1 MNEELKMSYETMRSS
16 SYMAVTCPP
25 EIKLVNYEL
34 EMMLSNDIKNFLAAS
49 RQMLDGNTVI
59 YFNITSRIPLKQVL
73 DKRKLN
79 RKELFCLIEGI
90 RLAIQDAAAYR
101 LPQAGIVLE
110 AEYIYVNPATC
121 APAFIFLPL
130 QNPDGQGV
138 KKLLSDLVLRDR
150 IELSNDNFIQK
161 LLVELNREP
170 FSLDELDRN
179 LKQCQIAEPNENL
192 DKFHGNHQQQKIA
205 GIENWNT
212 IPQQRLEAPEHPR
225 PDGLLPEY
233 DRTEQRNVTQDQET
247 VAEKTDGMPK
257 PPSFQQRK
265 EVNKRKQAEKK
276 KVSRDDRKKSK
287 NQEHGE
293 DFDPDRAKKKFLLPQ
308 ALVMVA
314 VAASI
319 SFGLFTNE
327 GGAIAINNILA
338 FVIVVVLAE
347 VILYR
352 EVYINSKTPKKQKG
366 KVKVTERKE
375 VHPQKVG
382 MPVPPKPEPSKLQPS
397 KLESLKTV
405 SQAEPPM
412 QVSSQPIPSQ
422 SVRLQLEYKP
432 PLSQPYLYNE
442 AEDMDIE
449 VPTEL
454 SEEAGGNGESAYL
467 EYYENGRLSRIPLDS
482 FNEVVIGRLE
492 RQVDFVLKSP
502 KVGNV
507 HAKFFCQ
514 NGQCY
519 VMDINSKNGTYI
531 NGSRTRIE
539 SNTPYPLRD
548 KDRIML
554 ADSEF
559 TIRCSEY

>member
-1 MNEELKMSYETMRSS
+1 MNEALKMSYETMRSS

-25 EIKLVNYEL
+25 EMKLVNYEL

-79 RKELFCLIEGI
+79 RKELFCLMEGI
-90 RLAIQDAAAYR
+90 CLAIQDAAAYR

-110 AEYIYVNPATC
+110 PEYIYVNPATC
-121 APAFIFLPL
+121 APAFMFLPL

-138 KKLLSDLVLRDR
+138 KELLSDLALRDR

-170 FSLDELDRN
+170 FSLDELERN
-179 LKQCQIAEPNENL
+179 LKQYQTAEPNENL

-212 IPQQRLEAPEHPR
+212 IPPQRSEAPEHLR

-247 VAEKTDGMPK
+247 VAEKIDGMPK

-265 EVNKRKQAEKK
+265 EANKRKQDENK

-293 DFDPDRAKKKFLLPQ
+293 DFDPDQAKKKFLLPQ

-327 GGAIAINNILA
+327 GGGIAINNILA
-338 FVIVVVLAE
+338 FAIVVVLVE

-366 KVKVTERKE
+366 KETTKERKE
-375 VHPQKVG
+375 VHPQKAG
-382 MPVPPKPEPSKLQPS
+382 MPVPPKPQ
-397 KLESLKTV
+397 SLKPEPVKTAL
-405 SQAEPPM
+405 QAEQPM
-412 QVSSQPIPSQ
+412 QVSPQPVPSQ
-422 SVRLQLEYKP
+422 SVRLQSEYKP
-432 PLSQPYLYNE
+432 PLNQPYLYNE

-482 FNEVVIGRLE
+482 FHEVVIGRLE